1 MIEIIDLYK
10 SFGQKYVLRGVNL
23 KVRQGESM
31 VVIGGSG
38 SGKSVLMKHI
48 IGLVKPDKGSVMVN
62 GRDISRIDEKG
73 LYETRKK
80 FGMLFQGA
88 ALFDSMKVWENV
100 SFVLMREKGMSR
112 EDARQ
117 TAIQKLK
124 MVGLDGVQ
132 DLMPSELS
140 GGMKKRVGLARAIAH
155 EPEILLYD
163 EPTTGL
169 DPIMADAI
177 NDLIIEMNKR
187 LSVTSVTITHD
198 MHSAYKIADRI
209 AMLYSGK
216 IIETGT
222 PDDIKNTKNPVVRQ
236 FISGSA
242 VGPITGV
249 PMLMQ

>member
-23 KVRQGESM
+23 KVQQGESM

-48 IGLVKPDKGSVMVN
+48 IGLVKPDKGNVMVA

-73 LYETRKK
+73 LYETRRK

-117 TAIQKLK
+117 TAIQ
-124 MVGLDGVQ
+124 
-132 DLMPSELS
+132 
-140 GGMKKRVGLARAIAH
+140 
-155 EPEILLYD
+155 
-163 EPTTGL
+163 
-169 DPIMADAI
+169 
-177 NDLIIEMNKR
+177 
-187 LSVTSVTITHD
+187 
-198 MHSAYKIADRI
+198 
-209 AMLYSGK
+209 
-216 IIETGT
+216 
-222 PDDIKNTKNPVVRQ
+222 
-236 FISGSA
+236 
-242 VGPITGV
+242 
-249 PMLMQ
+249 